1 MKYISTR
8 GGGVPQT
15 FEQVLLTGLAPD
27 GGLYVPAELPHFSQE
42 ELASWKSLSYPELAL
57 KIVSPFIGDEIPAE
71 ALRKIIIDSYAEF
84 DHPEVAPLTKLAEND
99 FMLELYHGPTLAF
112 KDFALQV
119 LGRILDYVLV
129 KNDQRVVILGATSGD
144 TGSAA
149 LEGCRHSERVD
160 IFILHPYQRVSE
172 VQRRQMTTVVGDNV
186 FNLAVEGN
194 FDDCQSIV
202 KAAFADQ
209 SFLPEESQLVAVN
222 SINWARIMMQIVYY
236 FSAALKAGAP
246 EQAVSFSVP
255 TGNFGDIY
263 AGFLAKR
270 IGLPIKQLVVA
281 TNSNDILHRF
291 INGNEYSTTDLHHTL
306 SPSMDILVSSNFER
320 YLFDLFDRDAEKLSD
335 FMSKLGTQP
344 QHVSDEKW
352 QQMRECFASARV
364 DDALTCETIAEVFAQ
379 SGKLVDPHTAIG
391 IRAARECNADPST
404 PMITLSTAHP
414 AKFSDAITEA
424 GLDTPELPVHL
435 RDLFEKE
442 EHYTVVPNE
451 LTAVTEFV
459 KKHSHN

>member
-8 GGGVPQT
+8 GGGIPQT

-42 ELASWKSLSYPELAL
+42 ELASWKNLSYPELAL
-57 KIVSPFIGDEIPAE
+57 KIVSPFVGEDIPAE
-71 ALRKIIIDSYAEF
+71 ALSNIVIESYAQF
-84 DHPEVAPLTKLAEND
+84 DHPEVAPLTELAEND

-119 LGRILDYVLV
+119 LGRILDYVLI

-149 LEGCRHSERVD
+149 LEGCRHSKQVD
-160 IFILHPYQRVSE
+160 IFILHPHQRVSE

-186 FNLAVEGN
+186 FNLAVQGN

-209 SFLPEESQLVAVN
+209 SFLPKESQLVAVN

-236 FSAALKAGAP
+236 FSAALKVGAP

-263 AGFLAKR
+263 AGFLAKS

-291 INGNEYSTTDLHHTL
+291 INDNEYSTTDLSHTL

-320 YLFDLFDRDAEKLSD
+320 YLFDLFDRDSDTLID
-335 FMSKLGTQP
+335 FMSRLGQEP
-344 QHVSDEKW
+344 QQVSDEKW
-352 QQMRECFASARV
+352 QQMRKSFSSARV
-364 DDALTCETIAEVFAQ
+364 DDQVTSETIEKVFNDT
-379 SGKLVDPHTAIG
+379 GKLVDPHTAVG
-391 IRAARECNADPST
+391 IRAARDCNTDPAT

-414 AKFSDAITEA
+414 AKFSDAINKA
-424 GLDTPELPVHL
+424 GLEKPELPPHL
-435 RDLFEKE
+435 IGLFEKK
-442 EHYTVVPNE
+442 EHYTVVPKE
-451 LTAVTEFV
+451 LAAVTEFL
-459 KKHSHN
+459 KKYSHS